1 MVRLEILTSFY
12 YTSFEQLVSE
22 KIKPER
28 KQMIIIKNTQIKF
41 IVFVLSIFLIICT
54 VIFVS
59 YKINNSTSKLL
70 VYINVFFLKLNIFC
84 KVVYC

>member
-1 MVRLEILTSFY
+1 MVRLKIVTSFY

-22 KIKPER
+22 KIKSER
-28 KQMIIIKNTQIKF
+28 KQMIIIKNTQIKI
-41 IVFVLSIFLIICT
+41 IVFVLPIFLIICT

>member
-28 KQMIIIKNTQIKF
+28 KQMIIIKNTQIKI